1 MSSFG
6 PGAVIAGKYRLI
18 SLLGKGAMGEVW
30 RAEHVTLG
38 AHVAVKLIDLDLL
51 GPGTHSNSEV
61 VQRFFREAKAAAALR
76 SPHVVQILDHGYD
89 GQLPYIAMEMLE
101 GETLEDR
108 LERMRVLP
116 PLMTATVITHVARAI
131 GKAHEAGI
139 VHRDLKP
146 GNVFL
151 VKNDDEEVAKVLD
164 FGIAK
169 ATTGALGAEG
179 GVSTRTGSVVG
190 TPCYMSPEQA
200 LGNKS
205 IDYRA
210 DLWSLGVIAFE
221 CICGVRPFDSEA
233 LGDLIVQ
240 ICARP
245 LPIPSQVVATTGVPI
260 PDGFD
265 AWFAKAC
272 AREPNERFQSAR
284 ELAESLRFLLV
295 PDGSGI
301 FSLGVTGTSMPRI
314 VVPPQDRV
322 SLAGVDGAS
331 IARTHVLNPNTMT
344 HPGVAAAVT
353 SAPNKGVRSAVIVAS
368 VATLIAVGVG
378 IGVFATMGGQTASN
392 PSPAESGATPTATPS
407 MASAAPS
414 ASEIAP
420 ADSAPADAVEA
431 APSATAVTDAAP
443 SATAPTTKP
452 LLTKPISTKKTT
464 TKKSQGWGF

>member
-6 PGAVIAGKYRLI
+6 PGAIIAGKYRLV
-18 SLLGKGAMGEVW
+18 SQLGKGAMGEVW
-30 RAEHVTLG
+30 RAEHTTLG
-38 AHVAVKLIDLDLL
+38 AAVAIKLIDVELL
-51 GPGTHSNSEV
+51 GESQYKNSEV

-89 GQLPYIAMEMLE
+89 GRLPYIAMEMLE

-108 LERMRVLP
+108 LERLQILP
-116 PLMTATVITHVARAI
+116 PIMTATIITHVARAI

-151 VKNDDEEVAKVLD
+151 VKNDDDEIAKVLD

-169 ATTGALGAEG
+169 TTTGALGAEG
-179 GVSTRTGSVVG
+179 GVATRTGSVVG

-205 IDYRA
+205 IDHRA

-245 LPIPSQVVATTGVPI
+245 LPIPSQVVAASGVPI
-260 PDGFD
+260 PDNFD
-265 AWFAKAC
+265 AWFARAC
-272 AREPNERFQSAR
+272 AREPSERFQSAR
-284 ELAESLRFLLV
+284 ELAESLRFLLS
-295 PDGSGI
+295 PEGSGLI
-301 FSLGVTGTSMPRI
+301 SLGMTGTAMPRI

-322 SLAGVDGAS
+322 SLVGPDGTS
-331 IARTHVLNPNTMT
+331 ILRPHMPNANTMT
-344 HPGVAAAVT
+344 HPGVAAAVNSGT
-353 SAPNKGVRSAVIVAS
+353 ASSKGKRSAMIAGF
-368 VATLIAVGVG
+368 VATLVVAAVGAGLFVSSTG
-378 IGVFATMGGQTASN
+378 SPPDPKPADSGAAPTPTPTPQTSEPAPPTSTAPDAS
-392 PSPAESGATPTATPS
+392 ATPTNSADVPATSTVKSPL
-407 MASAAPS
+407 
-414 ASEIAP
+414 I
-420 ADSAPADAVEA
+420 
-431 APSATAVTDAAP
+431 
-443 SATAPTTKP
+443 KP
-452 LLTKPISTKKTT
+452 LPTTKKTT
-464 TKKSQGWGF
+464 KKKDGWGF

>member
-6 PGAVIAGKYRLI
+6 PGAVIAGKYRLV

-30 RAEHVTLG
+30 RAEHTTLG
-38 AHVAVKLIDLDLL
+38 ATIAIKLIDIDLL
-51 GPGTHSNSEV
+51 GPGNINNSEV

-89 GQLPYIAMEMLE
+89 GRLPYIAMEMLE

-108 LERMRVLP
+108 LDKVQVLP

-131 GKAHEAGI
+131 GKAHEVGI

-151 VKNDDEEVAKVLD
+151 VKNDDDEIAKVLD

-169 ATTGALGAEG
+169 ATTGVLGAEG

-245 LPIPSQVVATTGVPI
+245 LPIPSQVVATSGVPL

-272 AREPNERFQSAR
+272 AREPQDRFQSAR
-284 ELAESLRFLLV
+284 ELAESLRFLLS
-295 PDGSGI
+295 PEGSGLI
-301 FSLGVTGTSMPRI
+301 SLGMTGTAMPRI

-322 SLAGVDGAS
+322 SLVGPDGTPLLRPSFPSA
-331 IARTHVLNPNTMT
+331 NTMT
-344 HPGVAAAVT
+344 HPGVASPVMTGAG
-353 SAPNKGVRSAVIVAS
+353 SKSRRSAVIIGF
-368 VATLIAVGVG
+368 VATLVLAAVGAGAFVSFSG
-378 IGVFATMGGQTASN
+378 SSNTTAA
-392 PSPAESGATPTATPS
+392 PAESAATPVATPG
-407 MASAAPS
+407 PS
-414 ASEIAP
+414 GS
-420 ADSAPADAVEA
+420 SAPIEPPAASTTA
-431 APSATAVTDAAP
+431 APSATATDAP
-443 SATAPTTKP
+443 EATTTSPTKPLTTKP
-452 LLTKPISTKKTT
+452 LSTKKTT
-464 TKKSQGWGF
+464 NTTKNKGGWGF

>member
-6 PGAVIAGKYRLI
+6 PGAVIAGKYRLV

-30 RAEHVTLG
+30 RTEHTTLG
-38 AHVAVKLIDLDLL
+38 AAVAIKLIDVDLL
-51 GPGTHSNSEV
+51 GPGNLNNNEV

-89 GQLPYIAMEMLE
+89 GRIPYIAMEMLE
-101 GETLEDR
+101 GETLEQRLDR
-108 LERMRVLP
+108 IRVLP
-116 PLMTATVITHVARAI
+116 PMMTATVITHVARAI

-151 VKNDDEEVAKVLD
+151 VKNDDDEIAKVLD

-169 ATTGALGAEG
+169 IAPGALGAEG
-179 GVSTRTGSVVG
+179 GLATRTGSVVG

-205 IDYRA
+205 IDHRA

-245 LPIPSQVVATTGVPI
+245 LPIPSEVVAASGVPL
-260 PDGFD
+260 PDNFD

-272 AREPNERFQSAR
+272 SREPNERFQSAR
-284 ELAESLRFLLV
+284 ELAESLRFLLS
-295 PDGSGI
+295 PEGSGLI
-301 FSLGVTGTSMPRI
+301 SLGMTGTAMPRI
-314 VVPPQDRV
+314 VVPPQDRI
-322 SLAGVDGAS
+322 SLLGLDG
-331 IARTHVLNPNTMT
+331 IAAARPHFPSANTMT

-353 SAPNKGVRSAVIVAS
+353 SGAGAKSKRSAVIAGF
-368 VATLIAVGVG
+368 VATLVLAAVAA
-378 IGVFATMGGQTASN
+378 GVFVSTSGTSTTN
-392 PSPAESGATPTATPS
+392 PSPAESGATPIATPALS
-407 MASAAPS
+407 ASIATPVPPVAVTASATS
-414 ASEIAP
+414 TGETVEAP
-420 ADSAPADAVEA
+420 ATS
-431 APSATAVTDAAP
+431 
-443 SATAPTTKP
+443 TTTVKP
-452 LLTKPISTKKTT
+452 LITKPISTKKTT
-464 TKKSQGWGF
+464 TKKKDGWGF

>member
-6 PGAVIAGKYRLI
+6 PGAVIAGKYRLVGQ
-18 SLLGKGAMGEVW
+18 LGKGAMGEVW
-30 RAEHVTLG
+30 RAEHTTLG
-38 AHVAVKLIDLDLL
+38 ASVAVKLIDVDLL
-51 GPGTHSNSEV
+51 GPGNNSEV

-89 GQLPYIAMEMLE
+89 GRLPYIAMEMLE

-108 LERMRVLP
+108 LERLQVLP
-116 PLMTATVITHVARAI
+116 PLMTATIITHIARAI

-151 VKNDDEEVAKVLD
+151 VKNDDEEIAKVLD

-169 ATTGALGAEG
+169 ITTGALGAEG
-179 GVSTRTGSVVG
+179 GVATRTGSVVG

-205 IDYRA
+205 IDHRA
-210 DLWSLGVIAFE
+210 DLWSLGVIACE
-221 CICGVRPFDSEA
+221 CICGIRPFDSEA

-245 LPIPSQVVATTGVPI
+245 LPIPSQMVAASGVPI

-272 AREPNERFQSAR
+272 SREPNERFQSAR
-284 ELAESLRFLLV
+284 ELAESLRFLLA
-295 PDGSGI
+295 PEGSGLI
-301 FSLGVTGTSMPRI
+301 SLGMTGTAMPRI

-322 SLAGVDGAS
+322 SLIGPDGTS
-331 IARTHVLNPNTMT
+331 ILRPQLANANTMT
-344 HPGVAAAVT
+344 HPGVASPVSGLT
-353 SAPNKGVRSAVIVAS
+353 QNGKGRRSAMIVGF
-368 VATLIAVGVG
+368 VATLVLAGVIGGLAVSFSG
-378 IGVFATMGGQTASN
+378 N
-392 PSPAESGATPTATPS
+392 PPTGPTPAESGATPPATPALS
-407 MASAAPS
+407 ASTENPAASSTASAATTNDGPETPPTS
-414 ASEIAP
+414 TVKSPVLKPGP
-420 ADSAPADAVEA
+420 A
-431 APSATAVTDAAP
+431 
-443 SATAPTTKP
+443 TT
-452 LLTKPISTKKTT
+452 TKKTT
-464 TKKSQGWGF
+464 KKKDGWGF

>member
-6 PGAVIAGKYRLI
+6 PGAIIAGKYRLV
-18 SLLGKGAMGEVW
+18 SQLGKGAMGEVW
-30 RAEHVTLG
+30 RAEHTTLG
-38 AHVAVKLIDLDLL
+38 AAVAIKLIDIELL
-51 GPGTHSNSEV
+51 GPGNLNNSEV

-89 GQLPYIAMEMLE
+89 GRLPYIAMEMLE

-108 LERMRVLP
+108 LERVHVLP
-116 PLMTATVITHVARAI
+116 PLMTATIITHVARAI

-151 VKNDDEEVAKVLD
+151 VKNDDDEIAKVLD

-179 GVSTRTGSVVG
+179 GVATRTGSVVG

-205 IDYRA
+205 IDHRA

-245 LPIPSQVVATTGVPI
+245 LPIPSQVVAASGVPI

-272 AREPNERFQSAR
+272 NREPPERFQSAR
-284 ELAESLRFLLV
+284 ELAESLRFLLS
-295 PDGSGI
+295 PEGSGLI
-301 FSLGVTGTSMPRI
+301 SLGMTGTAMPRI

-322 SLAGVDGAS
+322 SLVGPDGTS
-331 IARTHVLNPNTMT
+331 ILRPSFPNANTMT

-353 SAPNKGVRSAVIVAS
+353 SAGGSNRGRRSAVIAGF
-368 VATLIAVGVG
+368 VATLVLAAV
-378 IGVFATMGGQTASN
+378 ATGLIVSSGTATTDAT
-392 PSPAESGATPTATPS
+392 PAESGATPTATPTPTPTPTP
-407 MASAAPS
+407 ATSATT
-414 ASEIAP
+414 AP
-420 ADSAPADAVEA
+420 AETNTYASSTTDVPDPPAT
-431 APSATAVTDAAP
+431 S
-443 SATAPTTKP
+443 TTSVVKP
-452 LLTKPISTKKTT
+452 LNTKPITT
-464 TKKSQGWGF
+464 TKKPIKKKDGWGF

>member
-6 PGAVIAGKYRLI
+6 PGAVIAGKYRLT

-30 RAEHVTLG
+30 RAEHTTLG
-38 AHVAVKLIDLDLL
+38 ASVAIKLIDVELL
-51 GPGTHSNSEV
+51 GPGNLNNSDV

-89 GQLPYIAMEMLE
+89 GRIPYIAMEMLE
-101 GETLEDR
+101 GETLEQRLDR
-108 LERMRVLP
+108 IRVVP
-116 PLMTATVITHVARAI
+116 PLMTATIITHIARAI

-151 VKNDDEEVAKVLD
+151 VRNDDEEIAKVLD

-169 ATTGALGAEG
+169 IAPGALGAEG
-179 GVSTRTGSVVG
+179 GLATRTGSVVG

-205 IDYRA
+205 IDHRA

-233 LGDLIVQ
+233 LGELIVQ

-245 LPIPSQVVATTGVPI
+245 LPIPSQFVASSGVPL

-272 AREPNERFQSAR
+272 AREPHERFQSAR
-284 ELAESLRFLLV
+284 ELAESLRFLLS
-295 PDGSGI
+295 PEGSGLI
-301 FSLGVTGTSMPRI
+301 SLGMTGTAMPRI
-314 VVPPQDRV
+314 VVPPQDRI
-322 SLAGVDGAS
+322 SLLGLDG
-331 IARTHVLNPNTMT
+331 IAAARPQLPNANTMT

-353 SAPNKGVRSAVIVAS
+353 SGANKSKRPAVIAGF
-368 VATLIAVGVG
+368 VATLVVVAVGA
-378 IGVFATMGGQTASN
+378 GVIVSTGGTSTN
-392 PSPAESGATPTATPS
+392 TPSPADSGVKPIAAPTIS
-407 MASAAPS
+407 ASAIEPVA
-414 ASEIAP
+414 
-420 ADSAPADAVEA
+420 
-431 APSATAVTDAAP
+431 SATASATSADAAP
-443 SATAPTTKP
+443 DASATTTAPVKP
-452 LLTKPISTKKTT
+452 LYTKPISTKKTT
-464 TKKSQGWGF
+464 TKKTGGWGF

>member
-30 RAEHVTLG
+30 RTEHTTLG
-38 AHVAVKLIDLDLL
+38 AAVAIKLIDVDLL
-51 GPGTHSNSEV
+51 GPGNISNSDV

-89 GQLPYIAMEMLE
+89 GRVPYIAMEMLE
-101 GETLEDR
+101 GETLEQR
-108 LERMRVLP
+108 LERIRVLP
-116 PLMTATVITHVARAI
+116 PLMTATLITHVARAI

-151 VKNDDEEVAKVLD
+151 VKNDDEEIAKVLD

-169 ATTGALGAEG
+169 IAPGALGAEG
-179 GVSTRTGSVVG
+179 GLATRTGSVVG

-205 IDYRA
+205 IDHRA

-245 LPIPSQVVATTGVPI
+245 LPIPSEVVAASGVPL
-260 PDGFD
+260 PDNFD

-272 AREPNERFQSAR
+272 AREPHERFQSAR
-284 ELAESLRFLLV
+284 ELAESLRFLLS
-295 PDGSGI
+295 PEGSGLI
-301 FSLGVTGTSMPRI
+301 SLGMTGTAMPRI
-314 VVPPQDRV
+314 VVPPQDRI
-322 SLAGVDGAS
+322 SMLGLEAAAGLRPQFPNA
-331 IARTHVLNPNTMT
+331 NTMT

-353 SAPNKGVRSAVIVAS
+353 SGAGTNKSKRSAIILGFVAMLV
-368 VATLIAVGVG
+368 VAA
-378 IGVFATMGGQTASN
+378 IGAGFLVSTAGK
-392 PSPAESGATPTATPS
+392 SPTDPKPANSGAVPTATPTS
-407 MASAAPS
+407 TVSAAIEPVASASASAAS
-414 ASEIAP
+414 TSETP
-420 ADSAPADAVEA
+420 D
-431 APSATAVTDAAP
+431 APSAT
-443 SATAPTTKP
+443 TTVKP
-452 LLTKPISTKKTT
+452 ILTKPITTTKKTT
-464 TKKSQGWGF
+464 KKKGGWGF

>member
-1 MSSFG
+1 MSSVG

-18 SLLGKGAMGEVW
+18 HLLGKGAMGEVW
-30 RAEHVTLG
+30 RAEHTTLG
-38 AHVAVKLIDLDLL
+38 APVAVKLIDLDLL
-51 GPGTHSNSEV
+51 GPGTHQNSEIV
-61 VQRFFREAKAAAALR
+61 VRFFREAKAAAALR

-89 GQLPYIAMEMLE
+89 DKLPYIAMEMLE
-101 GETLEDR
+101 GETLEGRLDR
-108 LERMRVLP
+108 TRVLP
-116 PLMTATVITHVARAI
+116 PVMTATIITHVARAI

-146 GNVFL
+146 GNVF
-151 VKNDDEEVAKVLD
+151 VVQNDDEEVAKVLD

-169 ATTGALGAEG
+169 ATTGAFGAEG

-245 LPIPSQVVATTGVPI
+245 LPIPSEVVAASGVPI
-260 PDGFD
+260 PEGFD

-272 AREPNERFQSAR
+272 AREPADRFQSAR

-295 PDGSGI
+295 PDSSGI
-301 FSLGVTGTSMPRI
+301 INFGVTGASMPRI

-322 SLAGVDGAS
+322 SLVGPDGVS
-331 IARTHVLNPNTMT
+331 IARTQLLNANTMT
-344 HPGVAAAVT
+344 HPGVAVT
-353 SAPNKGVRSAVIVAS
+353 SPPNKSKRSAVIAGFVAA
-368 VATLIAVGVG
+368 VVVVGVG
-378 IGVFATMGGQTASN
+378 LGLFVTMGGQTATDA
-392 PSPAESGATPTATPS
+392 SPAESGATPMATPS
-407 MASAAPS
+407 TVT
-414 ASEIAP
+414 
-420 ADSAPADAVEA
+420 SAPVPAQSVA
-431 APSATAVTDAAP
+431 ASSSATATDDAP
-443 SATAPTTKP
+443 SATAPTKP

-464 TKKSQGWGF
+464 TKKTQGWGF